1 MTIILQIL
9 REKFMK
15 TFPDADPEIA
25 GLLEELNTVAL
36 NALQHLHIFQPTSSA
51 SLAATLIRMPQYHF
65 TKMPHEEI
73 CMLMVDGGLS
83 SFYWQDRWNAE
94 IVGRRTHEGIQ
105 VSPATEVVR
114 ALVSFIKSHKP
125 ITFITT
131 RALFPL
137 SKSSYFFKQH
147 LPPPF
152 PAPFE
157 MSPDGKTNARTSA
170 LDVTHHITLCNP
182 NQSPV
187 SDHEELPAEDEE
199 NSEPHINREFLR
211 VQGVMRTPPRDVSEI
226 IVNHFSFLL
235 TEAGI
240 TAEAIEAM
248 EGLTPIDPS
257 APEY

>member
-1 MTIILQIL
+1 MKIVLRIL
-9 REKFMK
+9 REKFVE
-15 TFPDADPEIA
+15 TFPDADPEMA
-25 GLLEELNTVAL
+25 GMLEELKTVAL
-36 NALQHLHIFQPTSSA
+36 DALQHLHIFQPTSSA

-83 SFYWQDRWNAE
+83 SFYWQDRWRAE
-94 IVGRRTHEGIQ
+94 VVGRRTHEGIQ

-137 SKSSYFFKQH
+137 SNTSYFFKQH
-147 LPPPF
+147 IPPPF

-157 MSPDGKTNARTSA
+157 TSQDGKTNARTSA
-170 LDVTHHITLCNP
+170 LDITHHITLYNP

-187 SDHEELPAEDEE
+187 SDHEELLTEDEE
-199 NSEPHINREFLR
+199 NPESHINREFLR
-211 VQGVMRTPPRDVSEI
+211 VQGVMRTPPRDVPETM
-226 IVNHFSFLL
+226 VNHFSFLL

-240 TAEAIEAM
+240 TAEAIEVI